1 MDYKVKP
8 TCGLKSLQPTQTF
21 INVIYLETLIIG
33 NALPP
38 MKNLPAKNREL
49 GNLIRAAIRMMLLD
63 GHTELGF
70 YHIIILIFNTP
81 KHFSSISYR
90 LQLIVTVFKG
100 RTVCNF

>member
-1 MDYKVKP
+1 MSP
-8 TCGLKSLQPTQTF
+8 
-21 INVIYLETLIIG
+21 NTLNLFFLG

-70 YHIIILIFNTP
+70 
-81 KHFSSISYR
+81 
-90 LQLIVTVFKG
+90 
-100 RTVCNF
+100 